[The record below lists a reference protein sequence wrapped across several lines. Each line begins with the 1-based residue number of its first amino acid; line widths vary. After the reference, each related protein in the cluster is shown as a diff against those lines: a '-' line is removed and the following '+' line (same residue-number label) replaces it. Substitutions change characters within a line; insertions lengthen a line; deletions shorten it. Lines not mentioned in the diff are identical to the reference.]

1 MDYVSAYLRQLGAS
15 RAAAAPVEHSCYS
28 LGILLIGAMV
38 DAHFL
43 VANILAV
50 IGLLFYI
57 IYWNRVLAVL
67 LGLVFR
73 IVLRGSTAWIRI
85 GA

>member
-1 MDYVSAYLRQLGAS
+1 
-15 RAAAAPVEHSCYS
+15 
-28 LGILLIGAMV
+28 MV

-67 LGLVFR
+67 LGLIFR